1 MTQVLD
7 RAEAQPAVE
16 QVKHN
21 DAVQPQTEAL
31 SPLDA
36 ARFDDTKIAAG
47 KDTSN
52 LHPIGFEDSAKADHN
67 LSVKDFEKPENSGK
81 SMREFLEQ
89 NGMPADNKDGK
100 RDQFLGKFIDNT
112 GAKALKEQGYLKTD
126 SPTQEEL
133 GKALED
139 VSFDESLRVMN
150 GPDGMKD
157 ELNMPKDASPEEM
170 RKLFTP
176 KFFEQIVGPDA
187 KVGDYAAVADSIRQS
202 NLKSFKQHFGIT
214 D

>member
-21 DAVQPQTEAL
+21 DAVQPQNEAL

-36 ARFDDTKIAAG
+36 ARFDNTKIAAG

-52 LHPIGFEDSAKADHN
+52 LHPIGFEDSSKADTN
-67 LSVKDFEKPENSGK
+67 FSLSDIDKPENKGK
-81 SMREFLEQ
+81 SMLEFLQQ
-89 NGMPADNKDGK
+89 NGMPSDNKEGK
-100 RDQFLGKFIDNT
+100 RDEFLSKVIDNAS
-112 GAKALKEQGYLKTD
+112 AKALKEQGYLKSD
-126 SPTQEEL
+126 NPTQAEL

-139 VSFDESLRVMN
+139 LTFDQSLREMK
-150 GPDGMKD
+150 GLEGMKD
-157 ELNMPKDASPEEM
+157 ELKMPKDATPEEV

-176 KFFEQIVGPDA
+176 KFFEQIVPDV
-187 KVGDYAAVADSIRQS
+187 KEGDYAAANKSMLQY
-202 NLKSFKQHFGIT
+202 NLKSFKQHYGIT

>member
-1 MTQVLD
+1 MTQVID
-7 RAEAQPAVE
+7 RADTQPAVE

-21 DAVQPQTEAL
+21 DAVQPQGEAS

-52 LHPIGFEDSAKADHN
+52 LHFVDFVDSSKADAKFT
-67 LSVKDFEKPENSGK
+67 LDDIDKPENQGK
-81 SMREFLEQ
+81 SMVEFLQQ
-89 NGMPADNKDGK
+89 NGMPSDNKDGK
-100 RDQFLGKFIDNT
+100 RDEFLGKVLDNT
-112 GAKALKEQGYLKTD
+112 SAKALKEQGYLKSD
-126 SPTQEEL
+126 NPTQAEL

-139 VSFDESLRVMN
+139 LTFNQSLQQMN
-150 GPDGMKD
+150 GLDGMKD
-157 ELNMPKDASPEEM
+157 ELKMPKDATPEEV

-176 KFFEQIVGPDA
+176 KFFEQIVPDA
-187 KVGDYAAVADSIRQS
+187 QVGDYAAANKSILQY
-202 NLKSFKQHFGIT
+202 NLKTFKQYYHIT

>member
-1 MTQVLD
+1 MTQVKERPDVNTSGEYVENRDNMPPPL
-7 RAEAQPAVE
+7 QPL
-16 QVKHN
+16 
-21 DAVQPQTEAL
+21 T
-31 SPLDA
+31 PLDA
-36 ARFDDTKIAAG
+36 ARFDSTKIVAG
-47 KDTSN
+47 KDNSN
-52 LHPIGFEDSAKADHN
+52 LPSLIFEDSSKADTK
-67 LSVKDFEKPENSGK
+67 LSMQDFQKPENSGK

-100 RDQFLGKFIDNT
+100 RDEFLGKFLDNT
-112 GAKALKEQGYLKTD
+112 GAKSLKEQGYLKTD
-126 SPTQEEL
+126 SPTQAEL

-150 GPDGMKD
+150 GPEGMKD

-187 KVGDYAAVADSIRQS
+187 KVGDYPAVADSIRQS

>member
-1 MTQVLD
+1 MTQLLD
-7 RAEAQPAVE
+7 RAEAQPAVDKV
-16 QVKHN
+16 QHN
-21 DAVQPQTEAL
+21 DAVQSQVQDV

-52 LHPIGFEDSAKADHN
+52 LHQIGFEDSSKADHN
-67 LSVKDFEKPENSGK
+67 LSVQDFHKPENNVK
-81 SMREFLEQ
+81 SMRDFLEQ
-89 NGMPADNKDGK
+89 NGMPSDNKEGK
-100 RDQFLGKFIDNT
+100 RDEFLGKLLDNT
-112 GAKALKEQGYLKTD
+112 SAKALKEQGYLETD
-126 SPTQEEL
+126 KPSQAEL

-139 VSFDESLRVMN
+139 FSFDQSLQVMK
-150 GPDGMKD
+150 GLDGMKD
-157 ELNMPKDASPEEM
+157 ELNMPKDASPEEV

-187 KVGDYAAVADSIRQS
+187 KVGDYAAANEASRQY
-202 NLKSFKQHFGIT
+202 NVKSFKQHYGIT

>member
-100 RDQFLGKFIDNT
+100 RDQFLGK
-112 GAKALKEQGYLKTD
+112 
-126 SPTQEEL
+126 
-133 GKALED
+133 
-139 VSFDESLRVMN
+139 
-150 GPDGMKD
+150 
-157 ELNMPKDASPEEM
+157 DASPEEM